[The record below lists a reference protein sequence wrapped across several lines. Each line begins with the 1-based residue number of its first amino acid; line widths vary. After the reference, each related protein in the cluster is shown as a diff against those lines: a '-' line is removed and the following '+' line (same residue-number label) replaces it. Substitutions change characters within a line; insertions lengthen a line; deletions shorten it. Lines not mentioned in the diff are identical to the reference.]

1 MNTIVTN
8 RFILCHDELKRL
20 RKVRSSRQFAL
31 SLDYLPQSL
40 SEILKG
46 RRDVT
51 LELLRKGVEK
61 YAMNPVYLL
70 TGKGSFFSELDSY
83 QSEKKADT
91 DLSSSVIYLVPHLL
105 GKKYASE
112 RRNDLFLSSLENI
125 KLPGINSLG
134 IKLRAFEIQSEKWYP
149 SFLPGDILI
158 SEKIDP
164 TNGVKTISND
174 KVYVIVTKNGVRV
187 NKIDLHSITK
197 GVLTLYFENKK
208 EKSFELKLSEMLEL
222 WEVKLKI
229 TRNVENENIT
239 LNSLLSEIKDIRQ
252 LLYSSANT
260 LV

>member
-20 RKVRSSRQFAL
+20 RIVRSSRQFAM

-61 YAMNPVYLL
+61 YSMNPVYLL
-70 TGKGSFFSELDSY
+70 TGSGDFFSNLDHSPA
-83 QSEKKADT
+83 EMKEET
-91 DLSSSVIYLVPHLL
+91 DPSSNIIYLVPHLL
-105 GKKYASE
+105 GKKYATE
-112 RRNDLFLSSLENI
+112 RRNNLFLSSLEKI

-134 IKLRAFEIQSEKWYP
+134 IKLRAFEVQSEKWYP

-164 TNGVKTISND
+164 SKGVKTISND

-187 NKIDLHSITK
+187 NKIDLNVISK
-197 GVLTLYFENKK
+197 GMLSLYFEDKK
-208 EKSFELKLSEMLEL
+208 EKKIELKLSEMLEL

-239 LNSLLSEIKDIRQ
+239 FNSLLSEIKDIRQ
-252 LLYSSANT
+252 LLYNSVNA